1 LQHLLAI
8 FAHQYNE
15 LKELYLSIVC
25 LFSHVRAV
33 RNFRE
38 LSSLVP
44 RKNLG
49 KPWER
54 GWKLSS
60 RYFTASEITSLL
72 CSIKLLCKYV
82 KSAVN
87 KNGYYAISCI
97 TKFSVRQIFKKK
109 QRSAKKGMILRHLS
123 RSLRF
128 VRPDKTSQPMK
139 MKIEN
144 NRDTQNKTIV
154 A

>member
-1 LQHLLAI
+1 M
-8 FAHQYNE
+8 
-15 LKELYLSIVC
+15 
-25 LFSHVRAV
+25 
-33 RNFRE
+33 
-38 LSSLVP
+38 
-44 RKNLG
+44 
-49 KPWER
+49 
-54 GWKLSS
+54 
-60 RYFTASEITSLL
+60 
-72 CSIKLLCKYV
+72 

-154 A
+154 AWYSGHFNTQTKNLPLRPVLNNSFLKTFQIPVDEMKTGTNY